1 MRDAQSKLNGD
12 IAVSIKSLLLASVG
26 YVVAGVVAGGL
37 LANGAAVSGKPDN
50 LRDQVALIAKTESNK
65 DSKRDRLTVPVTLA
79 AAEPVTTSSVRPLTV
94 SAFAAVPPSRG
105 PLVVNSAPQTRP
117 AVTSAKRQATYSIL
131 SNDQIAGLK
140 ERMKLTEYQE
150 QQWPAIEAALR
161 KIAAR
166 LHRNGKN
173 GVDAPPSSI
182 DPNSPEVDDLK
193 AAAMPLLFTLSE
205 DQKREVRS
213 LARIIGLEAVASAI

>member
-1 MRDAQSKLNGD
+1 VDGD

-26 YVVAGVVAGGL
+26 YVVAGVVSGGL
-37 LANGAAVSGKPDN
+37 LANGAAVNGKREN
-50 LRDQVALIAKTESNK
+50 LREQLSSIARIASNK
-65 DSKRDRLTVPVTLA
+65 DAKQDRLMTPSNFAATEPAMTGTLPF
-79 AAEPVTTSSVRPLTV
+79 ETV
-94 SAFAAVPPSRG
+94 SAFAAMPQGRGLLAVETASTIRPPATTAKHQ
-105 PLVVNSAPQTRP
+105 SA
-117 AVTSAKRQATYSIL
+117 YSIL
-131 SNDQIAGLK
+131 SNEQIASLRD
-140 ERMKLTEYQE
+140 RMKLTAFQE
-150 QQWPAIEAALR
+150 QHWPPIEVALR

-173 GVDAPPSSI
+173 GVDASPASI

>member
-1 MRDAQSKLNGD
+1 
-12 IAVSIKSLLLASVG
+12 VSIKSLLLASVG

-37 LANGAAVSGKPDN
+37 LANGAAVSGKPES
-50 LRDQVALIAKTESNK
+50 LRDQVALLAKTESNK
-65 DSKRDRLTVPVTLA
+65 GAKQDRLTVPVTVA
-79 AAEPVTTSSVRPLTV
+79 AAEPVTTSSLPPLTV

-105 PLVVNSAPQTRP
+105 PLVVNSAPQARP
-117 AVTSAKRQATYSIL
+117 AVTATKRQAAYSIL

-182 DPNSPEVDDLK
+182 DPNCPEVDDLK